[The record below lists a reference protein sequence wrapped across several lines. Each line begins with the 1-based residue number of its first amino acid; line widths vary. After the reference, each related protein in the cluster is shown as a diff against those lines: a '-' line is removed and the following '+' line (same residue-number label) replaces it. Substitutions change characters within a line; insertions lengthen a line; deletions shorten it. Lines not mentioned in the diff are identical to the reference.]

1 MGFIRISPDGKGV
14 VFVHDD
20 FLKAVVERHCV
31 VKINRATD
39 VLYDNIS
46 GKWKIKMLLRGYMH
60 GVCLPEDFDTRE
72 EAITFEKQHLEA
84 LIRSHKI

>member
-39 VLYDNIS
+39 VFYDNTS
-46 GKWKIKMLLRGYMH
+46 KMWKIKMLLRGYMH
-60 GVCLPEDFDTRE
+60 GVCLPEEFTTRQD
-72 EAITFEKQHLEA
+72 AIDYEKAYLED
-84 LIRSHKI
+84 LIRTHKI